1 MPFYS
6 ELFLDIMELMRK
18 QFLGASHNLSIF
30 SKFFFFE
37 FCLQA
42 QPTAFRELGGGGGKA
57 SISHERGLAKLHQV
71 PALTVTTSTAPLGN
85 LLRQE
90 QEDGKGLPTFS

>member
-6 ELFLDIMELMRK
+6 ELFLDSMALTRK
-18 QFLGASHNLSIF
+18 QFLRASRNLSIF
-30 SKFFFFE
+30 SKIFFE

-42 QPTAFRELGGGGGKA
+42 QSTAFRELGGGGGKA
-57 SISHERGLAKLHQV
+57 SVSHGRGLAKLHQV
-71 PALTVTTSTAPLGN
+71 SALTVTNSTAPLGN
-85 LLRQE
+85 LLRQG

>member
-30 SKFFFFE
+30 SKFFFSSFVYKPSPLLLGSLVVVE
-37 FCLQA
+37 AKQASPMGEDLQNCIRCL
-42 QPTAFRELGGGGGKA
+42 
-57 SISHERGLAKLHQV
+57 
-71 PALTVTTSTAPLGN
+71 
-85 LLRQE
+85 LL
-90 QEDGKGLPTFS
+90 P